1 MYISLYQP
9 YTDTMMMN
17 KDNHCKRLDPAWEWK
32 WIMFVVVFNVYRIHE
47 PCLLLKHSL
56 SCFTFFLYIFESWVQ
71 MTKLQ
76 SFIRVTTLE
85 FWVFSIRGGPDH
97 PPFFSKWFKS
107 LRESKGSL
115 PPSFL
120 CISNSD
126 SHSKITNNS
135 PTSTLNA
142 NKSHG
147 PPPLP
152 NLEKLWILACKRS

>member
-1 MYISLYQP
+1 
-9 YTDTMMMN
+9 
-17 KDNHCKRLDPAWEWK
+17 
-32 WIMFVVVFNVYRIHE
+32 MFVVVFNVYRIHE

-85 FWVFSIRGGPDH
+85 FWVFSIRRGPDH
-97 PPFFSKWFKS
+97 PPPSFSKWFKS

-120 CISNSD
+120 CIYNSD

-147 PPPLP
+147 PPPPTEPRKIMDPCLK
-152 NLEKLWILACKRS
+152 EKLSRVFFSHKLNSSTYENVQISLTLAIPMH

>member
-17 KDNHCKRLDPAWEWK
+17 KDNHCRRLDPAWEWK

-97 PPFFSKWFKS
+97 PPPFLNDLKACAN
-107 LRESKGSL
+107 LKGVCP
-115 PPSFL
+115 PPSFVSPIQIHIVKL
-120 CISNSD
+120 QIIVP
-126 SHSKITNNS
+126 HPLLMQTN
-135 PTSTLNA
+135 PTD
-142 NKSHG
+142 
-147 PPPLP
+147 PPPPTEPRKIMDPCL
-152 NLEKLWILACKRS
+152 